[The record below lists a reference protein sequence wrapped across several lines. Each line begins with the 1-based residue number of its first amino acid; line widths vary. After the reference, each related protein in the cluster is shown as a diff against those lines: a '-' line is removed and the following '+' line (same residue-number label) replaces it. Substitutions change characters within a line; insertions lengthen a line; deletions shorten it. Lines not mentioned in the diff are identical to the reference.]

1 MGKARM
7 NDSTGPSQSITN
19 APSSFKVVSEYAA
32 AMASGDTEKMK
43 SLHAPDYVLDW
54 VYADAFETPPSTA
67 EETDK
72 FFPAWFAGFP
82 EMDYEITRTIA
93 AEEVVVVQ
101 WVFTGTN
108 TGPLGPPAFGEPI
121 KPTGKT
127 IQFRGISVYDVSD
140 GLIQRETTYLDLAT
154 LMVELGITL

>member
-93 AEEVVVVQ
+93 AEEVV
-101 WVFTGTN
+101 FTGTN